1 MLCSTTFGGDGMVE
15 VLVGGRPGAIVSDY
29 DINSTRKSEHDR
41 RSGIAVATR
50 WLQSLQRDRR
60 HQTKCAAVRC
70 SAKNRITSTVH
81 PSVRSTAVS
90 AVASAYRLQ

>member
-1 MLCSTTFGGDGMVE
+1 MDALMLCSTTFGGDGMVE

-50 WLQSLQRDRR
+50 WLVGSQLQGDHSL
-60 HQTKCAAVRC
+60 
-70 SAKNRITSTVH
+70 TSVGH
-81 PSVRSTAVS
+81 N
-90 AVASAYRLQ
+90 